1 MFMIDRI
8 TIYITDVVF
17 EDIEERLDLTPYGV
31 TKDESFIYAS
41 KYKNIRFRYIGRR
54 LEITGSL
61 HKFAKGN
68 NYELFTY
75 DEAKEALLELS
86 DYTGISL
93 ERFIVSSIEIGVN
106 MPMKNSPVKY
116 IKILHSY
123 KEKKFYPMTPLKES
137 SEIRGYRCKLSEY
150 DIKFYDKTYEVLK
163 SDKIITDP
171 PNILR
176 YEIKLSRNQL
186 KNLRM
191 SKVTGKN
198 LLSGLHKTFLK
209 RAMNNIFNKIR
220 FSDISINYSKMLQDD
235 VKRYIFAVS
244 NSYDRYLQ
252 YLKEFSGLK
261 EHNKEVRRTKN
272 FLKRITP
279 LITGELEIEL
289 KEKFK
294 SEMSKI

>member
-1 MFMIDRI
+1 MIDRI
-8 TIYITDVVF
+8 TIYVDDVAF
-17 EDIEERLDLTPYGV
+17 EDIEERLDLTPHGV
-31 TKDESFIYAS
+31 ATDGSYIYAS
-41 KYKNIRFRYIGRR
+41 KYRNIRFKYIGRR
-54 LEITGSL
+54 LEISGSL

-68 NYELFTY
+68 NYTLFTY
-75 DEAKEALLELS
+75 DEAKKVLHELS

-106 MPMKNSPVKY
+106 MPMKNPPMKY
-116 IKILHSY
+116 IEILHSY
-123 KEKKFYPMTPLKES
+123 KEKKFYPMPPLKES
-137 SEIRGYRCKLSEY
+137 SKIRGYRCKLSEY

-163 SDKIITDP
+163 SDKKITDL

-176 YEIKLSRNQL
+176 YEIKLSRKQL
-186 KNLRM
+186 KTFKLRN
-191 SKVTGKN
+191 VTGKN
-198 LLSGLHKTFLK
+198 LLIGIIRVSLK
-209 RAMNNIFNKIR
+209 RIMNTIFNDIL